1 MGARLCLAA
10 YGEHGVRAIGC
21 ADTPRAPC
29 KIQNAGRIGV
39 ANSPAQ
45 APRIGRSPIAVR
57 QAQELLK
64 RDAGI
69 TVARMARFGAAF
81 GGGHRQ
87 IARNHLRIC

>member
-1 MGARLCLAA
+1 M
-10 YGEHGVRAIGC
+10 
-21 ADTPRAPC
+21 
-29 KIQNAGRIGV
+29 QNAGRIGV

-57 QAQELLK
+57 QDQELLK

-81 GGGHRQ
+81 GGREGNVSG
-87 IARNHLRIC
+87 ADLCT